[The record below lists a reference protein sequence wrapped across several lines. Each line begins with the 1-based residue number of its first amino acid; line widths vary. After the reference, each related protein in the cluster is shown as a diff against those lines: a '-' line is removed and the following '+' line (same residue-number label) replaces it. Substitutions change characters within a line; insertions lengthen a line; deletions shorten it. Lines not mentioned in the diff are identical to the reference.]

1 MLVITAF
8 LCKVITFMTLQEHT
22 FNTPAKFHLIA
33 EEATKCGIISKQ
45 KMYIS
50 YNMKILLLNI
60 DIKSLNLLPEPY
72 YRWFQINFSLIQSSM
87 EYRIQIV

>member
-22 FNTPAKFHLIA
+22 FNTPAKFHLMA
-33 EEATKCGIISKQ
+33 EEATKCRLISKQ

-50 YNMKILLLNI
+50 YNMKSLLLNI
-60 DIKSLNLLPEPY
+60 DIKV
-72 YRWFQINFSLIQSSM
+72 
-87 EYRIQIV
+87 RICCQNHIIDGFKLTFH